1 MQIACLVY
9 DGFTA
14 TDVIGPFDVLSRIP
28 ESETVFVGT
37 EIGLLRNDNGALGV
51 HADRTLDEVPRPD
64 VIVVPGGMDG
74 TRRAARDDRILGWLR
89 AAHAHTRFTTSVC
102 TGSLILGGAGLLDG
116 LEATTHWAAANELE
130 HLGASYTA
138 RRWVAHPAQR
148 IVTAAGVSAGIDMAI
163 MLVAE
168 LVGEDIARAIQL
180 GLEYDPQPPFD
191 AGSPDKAGADVIAT
205 LQRIGF

>member
-28 ESETVFVGT
+28 DSETVFVAT
-37 EIGLLRNDNGALGV
+37 EVGLQRNDNGVLGV
-51 HADRTLDEVPRPD
+51 QADRTLDEVPSPD
-64 VIVVPGGMDG
+64 VIVVPGGMEG
-74 TRRAARDDRILGWLR
+74 TRRAARDERVLEWLR
-89 AAHAHTRFTTSVC
+89 TAHGSTRFTTSVC
-102 TGSLILGGAGLLDG
+102 TGSLILGAAGLLRD
-116 LEATTHWAAANELE
+116 LDATTHWAAANELE
-130 HLGASYTA
+130 HTGARYVA
-138 RRWVAHPAQR
+138 ERWVALRSQR
-148 IVTAAGVSAGIDMAI
+148 LITAAGVSAGIDMAI

-180 GLEYDPQPPFD
+180 GLEYDPQPPYD
-191 AGSPDKAGADVIAT
+191 AGNPDKAGPEAIAT